1 MEREAF
7 QKDVFISMSH
17 CAYDARMDIS
27 ALATLCA
34 DLATEHAERLGIGT
48 KLVREK
54 GIFWM
59 TARTQ
64 LRIHRAPA
72 LGEGVL
78 ARTWIESLRGAHSV
92 RCYRLVQKE
101 ELLAEGRTTYVG
113 VNVRTGAPTDLEA
126 ALHCQ
131 AFERG
136 DMCCAD
142 FPERMQA
149 DIAQMECLGER
160 TVRSIH
166 IDLGGHMN
174 NAMYPKM
181 LLSAFSCHELQALGL
196 RRADFWFRK
205 PCMEGETL
213 RVMRSTGASPLQ
225 MALLKKDETP
235 ALLAE
240 LRT

>member
-1 MEREAF
+1 MERDCTMEREAF

-101 ELLAEGRTTYVG
+101 EIRQTS
-113 VNVRTGAPTDLEA
+113 
-126 ALHCQ
+126 
-131 AFERG
+131 RG
-136 DMCCAD
+136 ESGC
-142 FPERMQA
+142 
-149 DIAQMECLGER
+149 
-160 TVRSIH
+160 
-166 IDLGGHMN
+166 
-174 NAMYPKM
+174 
-181 LLSAFSCHELQALGL
+181 SCHRWVPCGSSRDRQH
-196 RRADFWFRK
+196 RRRDRY
-205 PCMEGETL
+205 
-213 RVMRSTGASPLQ
+213 SP
-225 MALLKKDETP
+225 AY
-235 ALLAE
+235 
-240 LRT
+240 